1 MTNVSL
7 IQDKT
12 IFTIE
17 DYKRLNNY
25 QANLKKFVFQESKN
39 ITHKEYIK
47 LTDEIR
53 EVNDYLKREE
63 NKTNSNYENR

>member
-1 MTNVSL
+1 MY
-7 IQDKT
+7 
-12 IFTIE
+12 FTVE
-17 DYKRLNNY
+17 DYNRLHNY

-63 NKTNSNYENR
+63 NKTNSNYENRQVTTNKTF

>member
-1 MTNVSL
+1 MTNASL
-7 IQDKT
+7 IHGRIT
-12 IFTIE
+12 FTIE
-17 DYKRLNNY
+17 DYNRLHNY

>member
-1 MTNVSL
+1 MY
-7 IQDKT
+7 
-12 IFTIE
+12 FTVE
-17 DYKRLNNY
+17 DYNRLHNY

-39 ITHKEYIK
+39 ITYKEYIK